1 MSKFFIS
8 FGLLNKNIYLPII
21 YIIIGIGINI
31 CWDYCNYNLY
41 SFLVSDIV
49 LSIGQI
55 STFFVSHILRYR
67 RVVNKKIDNTKKNY
81 LKDYSFLFLILSVF
95 NIVNSVHVYVGY
107 DKKHPENKYKELY
120 LNYSL
125 DIIIITLVTIFIL
138 KYKYYI
144 HHIISIILLTIL
156 CVSIDLIEDKYNSLN
171 IPTTLFTIFYAI
183 SESLLY
189 TYIKYLIEEKYYFF
203 MSVLVVTGIFNF
215 VFDCILFIIIFIV
228 DKTKNSNEIIFGFYN
243 YYKENGL
250 WNLIFLFLFNFI
262 LEGFLSSI
270 FQYSIIKELTPNYF
284 IIAYQFSKIPFTIKE
299 NEGWKRWVILVIS
312 IFQIITLLFY
322 LEILE
327 YNFCLLNLNTKK
339 NIINRES
346 NEFTGDDNES
356 DIDIKGY
363 RISAGEI
370 KEETKEEKTLEM
382 LVVNESNEGTK

>member
-41 SFLVSDIV
+41 SFLVSDIT

-120 LNYSL
+120 LNDSL

-144 HHIISIILLTIL
+144 HHMIS
-156 CVSIDLIEDKYNSLN
+156 
-171 IPTTLFTIFYAI
+171 
-183 SESLLY
+183 
-189 TYIKYLIEEKYYFF
+189 
-203 MSVLVVTGIFNF
+203 M
-215 VFDCILFIIIFIV
+215 
-228 DKTKNSNEIIFGFYN
+228 
-243 YYKENGL
+243 
-250 WNLIFLFLFNFI
+250 
-262 LEGFLSSI
+262 
-270 FQYSIIKELTPNYF
+270 
-284 IIAYQFSKIPFTIKE
+284 
-299 NEGWKRWVILVIS
+299 
-312 IFQIITLLFY
+312 LLF
-322 LEILE
+322 
-327 YNFCLLNLNTKK
+327 C
-339 NIINRES
+339 
-346 NEFTGDDNES
+346 
-356 DIDIKGY
+356 
-363 RISAGEI
+363 
-370 KEETKEEKTLEM
+370 
-382 LVVNESNEGTK
+382 V